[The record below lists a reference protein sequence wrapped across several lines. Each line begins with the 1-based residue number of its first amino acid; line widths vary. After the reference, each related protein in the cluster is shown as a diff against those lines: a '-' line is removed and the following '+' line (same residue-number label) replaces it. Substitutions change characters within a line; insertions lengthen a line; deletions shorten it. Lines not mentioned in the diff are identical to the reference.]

1 MEISFIGVLIYEI
14 TVSIQV
20 VQVFSF
26 FLANTQYIYKI
37 NLIYKI
43 RKIKQFIMIIS
54 FKIKIFSKNY

>member
-1 MEISFIGVLIYEI
+1 MEISFIGVLIYEV
-14 TVSIQV
+14 TVNIQV
-20 VQVFSF
+20 VQVLSF
-26 FLANTQYIYKI
+26 FLANTQYIYII